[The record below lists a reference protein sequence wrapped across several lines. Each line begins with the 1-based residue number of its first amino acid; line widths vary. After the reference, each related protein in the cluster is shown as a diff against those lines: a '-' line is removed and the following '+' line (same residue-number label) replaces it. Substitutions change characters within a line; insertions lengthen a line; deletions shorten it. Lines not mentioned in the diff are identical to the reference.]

1 MLALRQRDWRNC
13 GLCVCLYA
21 VNGAT
26 LLLGTWRGE
35 NQKNQRQCASIS
47 INVALLILSF
57 KRAIPAPNKLIDR
70 GHCKR
75 LRRKI
80 LIASYSLSHFT
91 LTTTQLNLSFQKTL
105 NYFKTIQTGFI
116 FSQPPL
122 NLFKPDKH
130 VGSFLVR
137 TSFQTNDQPGPK
149 RSIKITDHFT
159 CACANVIYCITCAF
173 CRKL

>member
-1 MLALRQRDWRNC
+1 MSFLKGRNRLWKIGWRNTVLYVKEPRGARLLKIRQELFLRQRI
-13 GLCVCLYA
+13 
-21 VNGAT
+21 
-26 LLLGTWRGE
+26 
-35 NQKNQRQCASIS
+35 KNKWQIWQ
-47 INVALLILSF
+47 INKF
-57 KRAIPAPNKLIDR
+57 IDR

-159 CACANVIYCITCAF
+159 CTCANVIYCITCTF

>member
-1 MLALRQRDWRNC
+1 M
-13 GLCVCLYA
+13 
-21 VNGAT
+21 
-26 LLLGTWRGE
+26 
-35 NQKNQRQCASIS
+35 
-47 INVALLILSF
+47 ALLILSF
-57 KRAIPAPNKLIDR
+57 KRATAAPNKFIDR

-91 LTTTQLNLSFQKTL
+91 PQPRSYIYHSKKTL

-122 NLFKPDKH
+122 ILFKPGKH
-130 VGSFLVR
+130 VSSFLVR
-137 TSFQTNDQPGPK
+137 TSIQTNDQPGPK

-159 CACANVIYCITCAF
+159 CTCANVIYCITCTF